1 MSEAMGADA
10 SRVPAGGRL
19 SRIEGLLKAKSGM
32 ARGLRSKA
40 VRRFQTLGD
49 AEPTLRRAIPIM
61 IVGFLAILAV
71 ARFIS
76 LMEERQV
83 IETAASQTL
92 RLGAS
97 LVRAEQQAPGTP
109 SNPDHAAIAAN
120 EAVELL
126 TSAVPRELA
135 EDGRFVVI
143 ADPSGEIVAT
153 LPGYERYV
161 GQNLSNLF
169 GGIQPLLMFGERAGL
184 LRTRLDGD
192 SALVANATLAEP
204 LGSVTFIQKESDLF
218 AEWRSTVSVNV
229 TFFALTSLIM
239 LVILYA
245 YFRQSMRTREADEL
259 YLTTHQRVDTALSRG
274 RCGLWDWDLSRGRMY
289 WSRSMY
295 EILEMPAQD
304 GVLSFGDVAHLM
316 HPEDGSL
323 FTIARAIA
331 SGKIVN
337 LDRSFRMRRS
347 DGAYIWLRARAE
359 ITRNADN
366 EIHVIGVA
374 VDVTEQQALARRTD
388 EANTRL
394 HNAVENIS
402 ESFVLW
408 DSRGRLVLCN
418 DQYQEVYGLPDAAVV
433 PGAPFEEVNARARKP
448 IETRSITSPTFVA
461 GERVTEVMLADGRWL
476 QVSERQT
483 SDGGFVSIGTDIT
496 QIKMN
501 QERLYDSERRLMAT
515 IDDLSVARRDA
526 EAKARQLSLVNASYI
541 VEKERAEAA
550 NRAKTTFL
558 ANMSHELRTP
568 LNAIIGFS
576 EIMREGSFGPIG
588 CPKYTEYASD
598 IHDSGHYLLKL
609 INDIL
614 DMSKIEAGR
623 LLLSREPINLADII
637 GEATKIVEVQ
647 AERKALTLVTAL
659 PERLSLAAD
668 RRATKQILLNLLANA
683 IKFTDPGGRIEMRAR
698 QVQGAALITISDT
711 GIGIPK
717 ESLKSLGRPFEQ
729 VENELTRTNKGT
741 GLGLAIA
748 RSLVELHGGRM
759 RIASTVGVGTVVSV
773 RMPLDG
779 RARAAGPESV
789 RARAA

>member
-1 MSEAMGADA
+1 MTKRLRSIAE
-10 SRVPAGGRL
+10 GRL
-19 SRIEGLLKAKSGM
+19 P
-32 ARGLRSKA
+32 
-40 VRRFQTLGD
+40 TLGD
-49 AEPTLRRAIPIM
+49 AEPTLRRTIPIM

-83 IETAASQTL
+83 IEAAASQTL

-97 LVRAEQQAPGTP
+97 LVRAEQQTPGTS
-109 SNPDHAAIAAN
+109 SNPDHDSSAA
-120 EAVELL
+120 EQAVELL
-126 TSAVPRELA
+126 TSAMPRELA
-135 EDGRFVVI
+135 TDGRFVVI
-143 ADPSGEIVAT
+143 ADPLGEIVAT

-161 GQNLSNLF
+161 GQNLSDLF
-169 GGIQPLLMFGERAGL
+169 SGIQPLLMFGERAGL
-184 LRTRLDGD
+184 LQTRLDGEE
-192 SALVANATLAEP
+192 ALVANATLAAP
-204 LGSVTFIQKESDLF
+204 LGSVTFIQKETDLY
-218 AEWRSTVSVNV
+218 AEWRRTVSVNV
-229 TFFALTSLIM
+229 TFFALISLIM

-259 YLTTHQRVDTALSRG
+259 YLVTHQRVDTALSRG

-316 HPEDGSL
+316 HPDDGSL

-366 EIHVIGVA
+366 EIHIIGVA

-418 DQYQEVYGLPDAAVV
+418 DQYQEVYGLPASAVV
-433 PGAPFEEVNARARKP
+433 PGTPFEDVNAKARKP

-623 LLLSREPINLADII
+623 LLLSREPINLAEII

-647 AERKALTLVTAL
+647 AERKQLSLVTAL
-659 PERLSLAAD
+659 PDRLALAAD

-683 IKFTDPGGRIEMRAR
+683 IKFTDPGGRIQMRVR
-698 QVQGAALITISDT
+698 QVGSAAIITISDS

-759 RIASTVGVGTVVSV
+759 RIASTVGVGTIVSV
-773 RMPLDG
+773 RMPLDSRVKATG
-779 RARAAGPESV
+779 AAGV